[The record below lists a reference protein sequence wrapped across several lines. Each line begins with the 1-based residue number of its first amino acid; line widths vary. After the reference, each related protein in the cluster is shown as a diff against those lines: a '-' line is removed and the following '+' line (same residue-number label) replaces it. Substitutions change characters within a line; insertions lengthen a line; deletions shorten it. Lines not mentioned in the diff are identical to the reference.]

1 VFNKKVVDIII
12 SIACA
17 FALWAYVTAEVN
29 PPDDKTIPGVH
40 VDLVNL
46 ESLAADNLTVASGP
60 FAVDVVV
67 NGARS
72 DVNKLTAEDFTATA
86 DMSNYPLGVSNVE
99 VTVTGPDG
107 IDILSVSPERIEVE
121 VEELVSANKPIRLNY
136 SEDFPPDMEPGF
148 ISVKPDQIEVSGTK
162 SNVDDVSYVRAEI
175 DSSQLRESET
185 TITANVVPVNKGGD
199 RVFGVSMSQ
208 NSVEVTLRLCYVKE
222 VPLDIEIRGKPP
234 GSLAVTK
241 QDVPDKVFIL
251 GSEEALA
258 DIKRVKAA
266 PIDISNLRSTTIIT
280 PELKLPKDVQL
291 AEASSGLAVTIEIGG
306 EEARS
311 LTVTNDMIDIR
322 GVPEGYSANII
333 TGTISATIF
342 GSREQLA
349 NFEVKDLGLFIDLAT
364 MDPTQGQVKVLI
376 DHKKADTYK
385 RVDFSPIAVDVRIT
399 VLSDTSLESKPRAEN
414 VSGPS
419 IGSDDEKGTE

>member
-12 SIACA
+12 SIVCA
-17 FALWAYVTAEVN
+17 FALWVYVTAAVN
-29 PPDDKTIPGVH
+29 PSDDKTIQGVH

-46 ESLAADNLTVASGP
+46 ESLVADNLTVASGP

-67 NGARS
+67 KGARS

-107 IDILSVSPERIEVE
+107 IDILSVSPARIEVE

-136 SEDFPPDMEPGF
+136 SEEFPPDMEPGF

-185 TITANVVPVNKGGD
+185 MITANVVPVNKGGD

-266 PIDISNLRSTTIIT
+266 PIDINNLRSTTIIT

-311 LTVTNDMIDIR
+311 FTVTNDMIDIR

-349 NFEVKDLGLFIDLAT
+349 NFAVKDMGLFIDLAT
-364 MDPTQGQVKVLI
+364 IDPAQGQIKALI

-419 IGSDDEKGTE
+419 VGSDDEKGTE